1 MQKCK
6 TKIVATLGPASS
18 DYETIKALANS
29 GMDLARINMSHGTY
43 EEHSKKIKIIER
55 LQNEGYLIAIMTDLK
70 GPKIRCGVFENNGV
84 DFETGDI
91 TRIIKEDVVGNKER
105 FTTTYKGLYEDLSIG
120 DKFTFDDGLLLFE
133 VIGKETKE
141 ETLVCRALNN
151 HFLKSKKGL
160 NAPNIKLLND
170 YISDV
175 DRRDIEYICTQN
187 VNYIAASFVRRKED
201 LIELK
206 NMLVEHGREDI
217 KIVAKIE
224 SPEGVSNMD
233 EILEISNAVMV
244 ARGDLGVEVDL
255 EEVPF
260 IQKQL
265 IKKCNIAGKPVIV
278 ATHMLESMQTS
289 LRPTR
294 AEVSDVFNAVLDG
307 ADAVMLSGESASG
320 KYPVESIE
328 VQVRIAKKA
337 EEILD
342 YERFASDF
350 YESSNKSQGDA
361 IGISVS
367 KSCLMLDAKLVVIVS
382 NSFTAARKLAKFKI
396 KSPILSVVKDKSLA
410 IALNGLYYG
419 ITAIC
424 DEKEQE
430 YSYEDKE
437 RLALDLAKKYGVKEG
452 ETIIFVGSNSKIN
465 KSNAMKILQVE

>member
-18 DYETIKALANS
+18 DYETIKTFANS
-29 GMDLARINMSHGTY
+29 GMALARINMSHGTY
-43 EEHSKKIKIIER
+43 EEYSKKIEIIER

-70 GPKIRCGVFENNGV
+70 GPKIRCGTFENNGV

-120 DKFTFDDGLLLFE
+120 DRFTFDDGLLLFE

-160 NAPNIKLLND
+160 NAPNIKLLNE
-170 YISDV
+170 YISDI
-175 DRRDIEYICTQN
+175 DRRDIDFICTQN

-206 NMLVEHGREDI
+206 NMLVERGREDI

-320 KYPVESIE
+320 KYPVESID

-396 KSPILSVVKDKSLA
+396 KAPILAVVKDKSLA
-410 IALNGLYYG
+410 ISLNGLYYG

-437 RLALDLAKKYGVKEG
+437 RLALDFAKKYGVKVG

>member
-1 MQKCK
+1 MYSCK
-6 TKIVATLGPASS
+6 TKLVATLGPSS
-18 DYETIKALANS
+18 NNYNTIKALAEA

-43 EEHSKKIKIIER
+43 EEHSKKIDIIEK
-55 LQNEGYLIAIMTDLK
+55 LQEEGHLIAIMTDLK
-70 GPKIRCGVFENNGV
+70 GPKIRCGYFKNDGV
-84 DFETGDI
+84 DFKTGDI
-91 TRIIKEDVVGNKER
+91 TEIVKDDIIGTKEK
-105 FTTTYKGLYEDLSIG
+105 FTTTYKGLYEDLSVG
-120 DKFTFDDGLLLFE
+120 DRFTFDDGLLLFE
-133 VIGKETKE
+133 VMDKKSETK
-141 ETLVCRALNN
+141 TLVCKALNN
-151 HFLKSKKGL
+151 HFLKNRKGL
-160 NAPNIKLLND
+160 NAPNIKLMNE
-170 YISDV
+170 YISEQ
-175 DRRDIEYICTQN
+175 DIKDIDYICTKN
-187 VNYIAASFVRRKED
+187 INYIAASFVRRKED

-206 NMLVEHGREDI
+206 KLLIDRGREDI

-224 SPEGVSNMD
+224 SPEGVNNMD
-233 EILEISNAVMV
+233 EILEISNAIMV

-255 EEVPF
+255 EDVPY

-265 IKKCNIAGKPVIV
+265 IKKCNISGKPVIV

-294 AEVSDVFNAVLDG
+294 AEVSDVFNAILDG

-320 KYPVESIE
+320 MYPVESIN
-328 VQVRIAKKA
+328 VQARIAKKA

-367 KSCLMLDAKLVVIVS
+367 KSSLMLDAKLVVIIS

-396 KSPILSVVKDKSLA
+396 KAPILAVVKDKKLA
-410 IALNGLYYG
+410 IQLNGLYYG
-419 ITAIC
+419 ITAIY
-424 DEKEQE
+424 DEKEQD
-430 YSYEDKE
+430 YTYEEKE
-437 RLALDLAKKYGVKEG
+437 NLALELAKKNGVKKG

>member
-1 MQKCK
+1 MHKCK
-6 TKIVATLGPASS
+6 TKLVATLGPASS
-18 DYETIKALANS
+18 DYETIKQLADA

-43 EEHSKKIKIIER
+43 EEHSKKIEIIER
-55 LQNEGYLIAIMTDLK
+55 LQDEGYLVAIMTDLK
-70 GPKIRCGVFENNGV
+70 GPKIRCGSFENDGV
-84 DFETGDI
+84 EFREGDI
-91 TRIIKEDVVGNKER
+91 TRIVKEDILGNKER
-105 FTTTYKGLYEDLSIG
+105 FTTTYKGLYEDLSVG
-120 DKFTFDDGLLLFE
+120 DKFTFDDGMLAFE
-133 VIGKETKE
+133 VVDKEVE
-141 ETLVCRALNN
+141 GEAIVCRALNN
-151 HFLKSKKGL
+151 HFLKNRKGL
-160 NAPNIKLLND
+160 NAPNIKLMNE

-175 DRRDIEYICTQN
+175 DLRDIDYICKQN

-201 LIELK
+201 LMELK
-206 NMLVEHGREDI
+206 NLLIERGREDI

-224 SPEGVSNMD
+224 SPEGVNNMD
-233 EILEISNAVMV
+233 EILDISNAVMV

-255 EEVPF
+255 EDVPF

-289 LRPTR
+289 IRPTR
-294 AEVSDVFNAVLDG
+294 AEVSDVFNAILDG

-320 KYPVESIE
+320 KYPVESIN
-328 VQVRIAKKA
+328 VQARIAKKA

-367 KSCLMLDAKLVVIVS
+367 KSCLMLDAKVVVIIS

-396 KSPILSVVKDKSLA
+396 KAPILSVVKDKKLA
-410 IALNGLYYG
+410 ISLNVLYYG
-419 ITAIC
+419 I
-424 DEKEQE
+424 DSMYNEREQDMT
-430 YSYEDKE
+430 YEEKE
-437 RLALDLAKKYGVKEG
+437 RLAMDLAKQYGVEVG
-452 ETIIFVGSNSKIN
+452 ETIIFVSSNSKNN

>member
-1 MQKCK
+1 MGDCK
-6 TKIVATLGPASS
+6 TKLVATLGPSS
-18 DYETIKALANS
+18 NDYETIKELAKA
-29 GMDLARINMSHGTY
+29 GLDLARINMSHGTY
-43 EEHSKKIKIIER
+43 EEHSKKIDIIER
-55 LQNEGYLIAIMTDLK
+55 LQDEGYLIGIMTDLK
-70 GPKIRCGVFENNGV
+70 GPKIRCGSFDNDGV
-84 DFETGDI
+84 DFKTGDI
-91 TRIIKEDVVGNKER
+91 TRIVKEDVLGNKER
-105 FTTTYKGLYEDLSIG
+105 FTTTYKGLYEDLSVG

-133 VIGKETKE
+133 VVDKEVE
-141 ETLVCRALNN
+141 SEAIVCKALNN

-160 NAPNIKLLND
+160 NAPNIKLLNE
-170 YISDV
+170 YISEADKKDV
-175 DRRDIEYICTQN
+175 EYICTKN
-187 VNYIAASFVRRKED
+187 INYVAASFVRRKED

-206 NMLVEHGREDI
+206 NMLIENGREDI
-217 KIVAKIE
+217 RIVAKIE
-224 SPEGVSNMD
+224 SPEGVNNID
-233 EILEISNAVMV
+233 EILEVSNAVMV

-255 EEVPF
+255 EDVPF
-260 IQKQL
+260 IQKQI

-307 ADAVMLSGESASG
+307 ADAIMLSGESASG
-320 KYPVESIE
+320 KYPVESIN
-328 VQVRIAKKA
+328 VQSRIARKA

-396 KSPILSVVKDKSLA
+396 KAPILAVVKDKKLA
-410 IALNGLYYG
+410 ISLNGLYYG
-419 ITAIC
+419 IDAIY
-424 DEKEQE
+424 DEKEGD
-430 YSYEDKE
+430 YSYEEKE
-437 RLALDLAKKYGVKEG
+437 RLALDLAKKYGVKEQ
-452 ETIIFVGSNSKIN
+452 ETIIFVSSNSKNN

>member
-1 MQKCK
+1 MHKCK
-6 TKIVATLGPASS
+6 TKIFATLGPASS
-18 DYETIKALANS
+18 DYKTVRAFAEAGL
-29 GMDLARINMSHGTY
+29 DLARINMSHGTY
-43 EEHSKKIKIIER
+43 EEHSKKIEIIER

-70 GPKIRCGVFENNGV
+70 GPKIRCGMFENDGV
-84 DFETGDI
+84 EFNTGDI
-91 TRIIKEDVVGNKER
+91 TRIVKEDVLGTKDV
-105 FTTTYKGLYEDLSIG
+105 FTTTYKGLYEDLSVG

-133 VIGKETKE
+133 VVDKE
-141 ETLVCRALNN
+141 EDNKAIVCKALNN
-151 HFLKSKKGL
+151 HFLKNKKGL
-160 NAPNIKLLND
+160 NAPNIKLLNE
-170 YISDV
+170 YISEV
-175 DRRDIEYICTQN
+175 DKRDIDYICTQS
-187 VNYIAASFVRRKED
+187 VDYVAASFVRRKED

-206 NMLVEHGREDI
+206 KMLVERGREDI

-255 EEVPF
+255 EDVPF
-260 IQKQL
+260 IQKQI

-320 KYPVESIE
+320 QYPVESIN

-367 KSCLMLDAKLVVIVS
+367 KSSLMLDAKLVVIVS

-396 KSPILSVVKDKSLA
+396 KCPILAVVRDKDLA
-410 IALNGLYYG
+410 ITLNGLYYG

-424 DEKEQE
+424 DEREQD
-430 YSYEDKE
+430 YNYEEKE
-437 RLALDLAKKYGVKEG
+437 RLALELAKKYGVKEG
-452 ETIIFVGSNSKIN
+452 ETIIFVSSNSKIN

>member
-1 MQKCK
+1 MHKCK

-43 EEHSKKIKIIER
+43 EEHSKKIEIIER
-55 LQNEGYLIAIMTDLK
+55 LQDEGYLIAVMTDLK
-70 GPKIRCGVFENNGV
+70 GPKIRCGTFEDNGV
-84 DFETGDI
+84 DFEPGDI
-91 TRIIKEDVVGNKER
+91 TRIVKDDVLGNKER

-141 ETLVCRALNN
+141 ETLVCRALNA

-160 NAPNIKLLND
+160 NAPNIKLLNE

-260 IQKQL
+260 IQKQI

-320 KYPVESIE
+320 KYPVESIN

-396 KSPILSVVKDKSLA
+396 KAPILSVVKDKSLA

-419 ITAIC
+419 ITAIY
-424 DEKEQE
+424 DEKEQDF
-430 YSYEDKE
+430 SYEDKE

>member
-1 MQKCK
+1 MCDCK
-6 TKIVATLGPASS
+6 TKLVATLGPASS
-18 DYETIKALANS
+18 DYETIKALAVE
-29 GMDLARINMSHGTY
+29 GLDLARINMSHGTY
-43 EEHSKKIKIIER
+43 EEHSKKIEIIEQ

-70 GPKIRCGVFENNGV
+70 GPKIRCGSFENGGV
-84 DFETGDI
+84 EFKCGDI
-91 TRIIKEDVVGNKER
+91 TRIVKEDVIGNKNE
-105 FTTTYKGLYEDLSIG
+105 FSTTYKGLYEDLSVG
-120 DKFTFDDGLLLFE
+120 DKFTFDDGMLLFE
-133 VIGKETKE
+133 VIDKETNR
-141 ETLVCRALNN
+141 ETIVCRALNN

-160 NAPNIKLLND
+160 NAPNVKLLNE
-170 YISDV
+170 YISEADV
-175 DRRDIEYICTQN
+175 RDIEYICTKN
-187 VNYIAASFVRRKED
+187 VNYVAASFVRRKED
-201 LIELK
+201 LVELK
-206 NMLVEHGREDI
+206 NMLVKNGREDI

-224 SPEGVSNMD
+224 SPEGVNNID
-233 EILEISNAVMV
+233 EILEVSNAVMV

-255 EEVPF
+255 EDVPF
-260 IQKQL
+260 IQKQI

-320 KYPVESIE
+320 KYPIESIN
-328 VQVRIAKKA
+328 VQARIAKKA

-396 KSPILSVVKDKSLA
+396 KAPILAVVKDKNLA
-410 IALNGLYYG
+410 ISLNGLYYG
-419 ITAIC
+419 ITALYN
-424 DEKEQE
+424 EKEQE
-430 YSYEDKE
+430 FTYEEKE

-452 ETIIFVGSNSKIN
+452 ETIIFVSSNSKNN